1 MTLPGATGM
10 HHHDHTR
17 SGQDELAAP
26 LGQATSGRLLIA
38 PGASHL
44 TVRGDPTTTDL
55 YRAHFPPPPPRVRV
69 HSGTVTLHYPRM
81 AWLRDPRTLLRPRPR
96 GQVTLNGAIPWHL
109 RVRGGT
115 AHTSFDLA
123 GLVLY
128 ALELGGA
135 ASHVTLILPRP
146 AGTVPIR
153 VAGGTHDLTILRP
166 PGVPIRVRVRRG
178 ASGLTLDTQ
187 HFGAIGGP
195 THWQSPD
202 YDHHADRY
210 DLAIGGGADSLTVRT
225 G

>member
-1 MTLPGATGM
+1 M

-26 LGQATSGRLLIA
+26 LGQATSGRLLIE
-38 PGASHL
+38 PGAAHL
-44 TVRGDPTTTDL
+44 TVRGDPTMTDL
-55 YRAHFPPPPPRVRV
+55 YRAHFSPPPPRVRV
-69 HSGTVTLHYPRM
+69 HGGTVTLHYPRM

-115 AHTSFDLA
+115 AQASFDLA

-135 ASHVTLILPRP
+135 ASHVTLVLPRP

-178 ASGLTLDTQ
+178 ASGLTLDSQ
-187 HFGAIGGP
+187 HFGAVGGRS
-195 THWQSPD
+195 HWQSPD

-210 DLAIGGGADSLTVRT
+210 DLAIGGGADTLTVRT